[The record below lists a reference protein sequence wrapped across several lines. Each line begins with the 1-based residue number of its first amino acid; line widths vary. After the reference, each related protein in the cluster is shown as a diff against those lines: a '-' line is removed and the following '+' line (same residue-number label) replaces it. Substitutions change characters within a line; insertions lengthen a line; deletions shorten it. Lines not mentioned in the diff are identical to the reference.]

1 MICCLLALLAA
12 LPGLSLVR
20 RMPAGACA
28 HARRPYAVAAV
39 AFVGALMAL
48 SASALAVHSMTHQ
61 ANEPS
66 FGVICS
72 ALNKVTAAR

>member
-20 RMPAGACA
+20 RVPAGACA
-28 HARRPYAVAAV
+28 HARRRYAAAAV
-39 AFVGALMAL
+39 TFFGGLMAL
-48 SASALAVHSMTHQ
+48 SVSALAVHSMTHR
-61 ANEPS
+61 ANVPS

-72 ALNKVTAAR
+72 ALGKVTAR